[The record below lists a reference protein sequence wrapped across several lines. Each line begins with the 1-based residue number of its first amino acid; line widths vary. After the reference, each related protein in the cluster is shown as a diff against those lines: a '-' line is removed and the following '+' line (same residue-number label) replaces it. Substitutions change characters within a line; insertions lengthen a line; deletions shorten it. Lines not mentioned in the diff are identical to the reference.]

1 MGFNKPTWTPGHDR
15 HAESDAHF
23 RQLKRLR
30 ARGEQH
36 ARERMAARQL
46 EGSLLSL
53 AALLGSP
60 VRDPDGHS
68 VGELRDIVVKWTAG
82 NSHPPMTAIVM
93 RTGRRDI
100 VISARWLEVSAPAS
114 IRLRSAKA
122 YARAVRRQSGDV
134 ALAHDVLD
142 HQIIDAVGTQMVRPS
157 DVYLASVRG
166 RVELVGIEVG
176 PAALLRRLGPKRLRG
191 RIRPQRVIEWGS
203 IHGFAPRPGEDERQ
217 PRNRT
222 ALAGRP
228 GAAIALDRTA
238 ADVKTLGPAETQ
250 SALRRA
256 EAGRA
261 GDRAEEGSAGDA
273 S

>member
-1 MGFNKPTWTPGHDR
+1 M
-15 HAESDAHF
+15 
-23 RQLKRLR
+23 
-30 ARGEQH
+30 GEQA

-53 AALLGSP
+53 AALLGSR

-68 VGELRDIVVKWTAG
+68 VGELRDVFVHWTAG
-82 NSHPPMTAIVM
+82 TSYPLVTAIVM
-93 RTGRRDI
+93 REGSQD
-100 VISARWLEVSAPAS
+100 VMVSARWLDAAAPAS

-122 YARAVRRQSGDV
+122 YARAVKRHPGDV
-134 ALAHDVLD
+134 ALALDVLD
-142 HQIIDAVGTQMVRPS
+142 HQIIDAVGTQIVRPS

-191 RIRPQRVIEWGS
+191 RIRPQRVIDWGS

-217 PRNRT
+217 LRSRT
-222 ALAGRP
+222 AAAGQP
-228 GAAIALDRTA
+228 GAAIALDRA
-238 ADVKTLGPAETQ
+238 KADVKPLGPIDAD

-256 EAGRA
+256 RTRRA
-261 GDRAEEGSAGDA
+261 GDTS
-273 S
+273 